1 MFGYYL
7 DLAIR
12 SLRHNK
18 VLTALMVLTL
28 GLGIGAYI
36 TTLTVLTLLSGDPVP
51 QSSAR
56 LFYPQIDP
64 APKDGYVPGQTQPQ
78 LFMTYTDAMNLLH
91 ARQAM
96 RQAVMT
102 SVSVKI
108 GSINPGTHPSLEN
121 TVMTTADFFAMFDVP
136 FQYGSGWNVQD
147 EEGHSRVAVIT
158 DVLND
163 RLFGGKNSVG
173 QYVRVNDYDFRV
185 IGVLKHWA
193 PEPRFYAFG
202 AAGPSYGG
210 HDALFMPL
218 QTMRDVGIV
227 PKDYNCFDGGDNRD
241 LEASSC
247 VWLAFWVE
255 FADAADAM
263 AYKSFLANYV
273 HQQMAAGRFA
283 RPEIAMRDMK
293 HLLRYVDAVP
303 DAVRLEA
310 GVALGFLLVCVI
322 NAVGLLL
329 AKCLRRSQEIGVRR
343 ALGATRKAIFAQF
356 MVEAGLVGIVGGGL
370 GLVFAEAGLWCIRRR
385 PAEYAFLAHLDL
397 QMFLFTFVVGLI
409 ASLIAGLLPAWRAC
423 TLAPAPQ
430 LKAA

>member
-12 SLRHNK
+12 SLKRNK
-18 VLTALMVLTL
+18 VLTTLMVLTL

-64 APKDGYVPGQTQPQ
+64 GPKDGYVPGQTQPP
-78 LFMTYTDAMNLLH
+78 FAMTYIDAMNLLH
-91 ARQAM
+91 ARRAL
-96 RQAVMT
+96 RQSAMT
-102 SVSVKI
+102 SVAVKI
-108 GSINPGTHPSLEN
+108 GSVNPGSHPSLEN
-121 TVMTTADFFAMFDVP
+121 TVMTTTDFFAMFDVP
-136 FQYGSGWNVQD
+136 FQYGGGWRAED
-147 EEGHSRVAVIT
+147 EESHARVAVIA
-158 DVLND
+158 DSLND

-173 QYVRVNDYDFRV
+173 QYVRVNDHDFRIV
-185 IGVLKHWA
+185 GVLRHWA
-193 PEPRFYAFG
+193 PEPRFYAIG

-210 HDALFMPL
+210 HDALLMPL
-218 QTMRDVGIV
+218 QTMRDAGITT
-227 PKDYNCFDGGDNRD
+227 PNYNCFTDQDTRN
-241 LEASSC
+241 LETTSC
-247 VWLAFWVE
+247 MWLEFWVE
-255 FADAADAM
+255 FSDPADAVG
-263 AYKSFLANYV
+263 YKAFLANYV
-273 HQQMAAGRFA
+273 HQQISLGRFA

-293 HLLRYVDAVP
+293 HLLRYTGVVP
-303 DAVRLEA
+303 DSVRLEA

-343 ALGATRKAIFAQF
+343 ALGATRRTIFAQF
-356 MVEAGLVGIVGGGL
+356 MVEAGLVGLVGGGL